1 LLIHDF
7 MLEALVAFW
16 VNQLTDRALPDGGFS
31 PHPRARYRVDATCWA
46 ILALGGDPA
55 MGTLLT
61 RARSRLGADQ
71 LPDGRVC
78 ISPDHP
84 EAFWPTS
91 LAIFAWHQSPE
102 HRKNQARAAD
112 FLLRTSGTHFPR
124 AANSPSSHDSNIKG
138 WPWIA
143 DTHSWAEPTALA
155 LMALKIAEYGDHQ
168 RVKEATR
175 LLLDRQLP
183 HGGWNYGNTFVF
195 DQELRPMP
203 LSTGIVLNALKDQTS
218 LPTIQPSLSYLQSS
232 VVSLPTPRSLGWS
245 LLGLGA
251 WRVRPEPSP
260 NWVYACLKNQ
270 ARYGGYDTS
279 SLSLLLVALK
289 SPGGLEEIFLDQ
301 GKS

>member
-1 LLIHDF
+1 MVED
-7 MLEALVAFW
+7 LVPFW
-16 VNQLTDRALPDGGFS
+16 VNQLKDRVLPDGGFS
-31 PHPRARYRVDATCWA
+31 PHPRGRYRADATSWA
-46 ILALGGDPA
+46 ILALAGDPA
-55 MGTLLT
+55 NRDLNT
-61 RARSRLGADQ
+61 RARSRLAADQ

-78 ISPDHP
+78 ISKDHP
-84 EAFWPTS
+84 EAFWPTF
-91 LAIFAWHQSPE
+91 LAVFAWHQSPE
-102 HRKNQARAAD
+102 HWENQARAAD
-112 FLLRTSGTHFPR
+112 FLITSSGRHWPR
-124 AANSPSSHDSNIKG
+124 AANNPTAHDTAIKG

-155 LMALKIAEYGDHQ
+155 MMALKIAGYGDHQ

-183 HGGWNYGNTFVF
+183 QGGWNYGNTLVY

-203 LSTGIVLNALKDQTS
+203 LSTGIVLNALKGQTPLASIQGS
-218 LPTIQPSLSYLQSS
+218 LTYLQSR
-232 VVSLPTPRSLGWS
+232 VASLPTPRSLGWG

-251 WRVRPEPSP
+251 WRARLESSHASIA
-260 NWVYACLKNQ
+260 ACLKNQ

-289 SPGGLEEIFLDQ
+289 SPGGLEEILLDP